1 MNRASFEISVSDFT
15 SSVDEYR
22 RAQCAPKSELPE
34 LTDDQKAV
42 ARGFK
47 ISEEEYARGVLAGVY
62 GRERQRS
69 RGRRLGEAVQ
79 SILSVP
85 GRSDRVVRVS
95 YEMDRARWI
104 VSIES
109 AGGAVDVAVPRELV
123 DDFLDSSMREPKEQL
138 QARVARALGLS
149 STLAKP

>member
-69 RGRRLGEAVQ
+69 RGRRLGEAVH